1 MFPETG
7 WIKNPTKEVR
17 ELIISHLRNHRR
29 NLPELGYDHIA
40 WNGSDIWFVQKASNR
55 QEYTNKFI
63 LQTFKQ
69 KEVEKA
75 GTSYHE
81 SQGALGTNNRRKSV
95 GITETQFGRW
105 GEGLTTGDR
114 RRRASIAT
122 FG

>member
-1 MFPETG
+1 MLPVTG
-7 WIKNPTKEVR
+7 WVINPTKEVKA
-17 ELIISHLRNHRR
+17 LIISHLRNPCMI
-29 NLPELGYDHIA
+29 NPYQLNYHIA
-40 WNGSDIWFVQKASNR
+40 WNRYKIWFVQIGSNN
-55 QEYTNKFI
+55 QEYTNEFI

-81 SQGALGTNNRRKSV
+81 SQGALGTNNRRKSI